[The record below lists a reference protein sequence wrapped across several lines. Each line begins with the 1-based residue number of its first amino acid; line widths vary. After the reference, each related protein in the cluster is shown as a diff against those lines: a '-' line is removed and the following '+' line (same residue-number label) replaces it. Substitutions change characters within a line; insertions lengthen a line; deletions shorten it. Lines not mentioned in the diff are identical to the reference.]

1 MVHEAFQSQV
11 ESPFKGHGVLFFD
24 MKGRCQPTNGE
35 IAPAPLKRLQAL
47 GFPLANR
54 LSGRLKPIV
63 YNY

>member
-1 MVHEAFQSQV
+1 MVHEAFQSQTNC
-11 ESPFKGHGVLFFD
+11 PCRTLGILFFD

-47 GFPLANR
+47 GLPLANR
-54 LSGRLKPIV
+54 LSGQLKPIV